1 MMIVRLLR
9 AGTWLALAGWVGVAA
24 ASPTLLDVDVPLL
37 DQGLPV
43 SRAQQLDQGI
53 YPEIR
58 RVEAQYFAVEL
69 TRALVDTARFGTI
82 RVVPS
87 EDTTAE
93 LTVRG
98 KILRS
103 DGRELELSLVAIDA
117 TGRRWL
123 ERDYYIATPVP
134 LTSPDDKVTT
144 EQQVDALQPL
154 YARITTDLIMA
165 LDAHDERDLTLIR
178 EISQLRYAAAL
189 APQPFAAYVEWVPP
203 QRAPRSDD
211 PEQVLPP
218 LMPPHYRAVRLP
230 SAQDPM
236 IARIA
241 RVRLTEAQLKD
252 TSHQL
257 YVRAVDEVSAGYET
271 WRRFNAQQ
279 LAYVEEREGRF
290 ASTSKKERKRRR
302 KARSYSSYKQSYE
315 DYRWA
320 KEQEQR
326 MAAWAA
332 RLDTQASPTVQEV
345 EGTLVELEG
354 SLAEQYAEWRRI
366 LRALFELETGV
377 ATAP

>member
-1 MMIVRLLR
+1 MLLVL
-9 AGTWLALAGWVGVAA
+9 ATWTSAA
-24 ASPTLLDVDVPLL
+24 AKTLLDVDVPLL
-37 DQGLPV
+37 DQGLPI
-43 SRAQQLDQGI
+43 SRAQQLEQGI

-58 RVEAQYFAVEL
+58 RVEAQYFAVAL
-69 TRALVDTARFGTI
+69 ARALVDTARFGSV

-87 EDTTAE
+87 EDSTAE
-93 LTVRG
+93 LTLRG

-103 DGRELELSLVAIDA
+103 DGRELELSLVAVDA

-123 ERDYYIATPVP
+123 ERDFYIATPVP
-134 LTSPDDKVTT
+134 LSSPDDKATT
-144 EQQVDALQPL
+144 ERQSDALERL
-154 YARITTDLIMA
+154 YERITADLVMA
-165 LDAHDERDLTLIR
+165 LDAHDERELALIR
-178 EISQLRYAAAL
+178 EISLLRYAAVL
-189 APQPFAAYVEWVPP
+189 APQPFAEYVEWVPP
-203 QRAPRSDD
+203 QRAPRSEEND
-211 PEQVLPP
+211 EVLPP

-236 IARIA
+236 IGRIT

-257 YVRAVDEVSAGYET
+257 YARAVDDVTEGYET

-279 LAYVEEREGRF
+279 LAYVEERQGRF
-290 ASTSKKERKRRR
+290 AGTSKKERKRRR
-302 KARSYSSYKQSYE
+302 KARTYASYKQSYE

-332 RLDTQASPTVQEV
+332 RLDTQARPTVQEV

-354 SLAEQYAEWRRI
+354 SLSEQYAEWRRI

-377 ATAP
+377 ATTP